1 MTRQSLP
8 LLALLFI
15 FSGISYAQDEHAG
28 HSLSGGFGNVHFET
42 SCNPSSQQQ
51 FDRAVAMLHS
61 FFYPET
67 EKAFQAIAEREPS
80 CAMAYWGIAISQR
93 PNPLTA
99 PFPPQLLKQGWEA
112 IVKARAAAPKTERE
126 RDWIEAMAV
135 FYQNYDTVEQK
146 TRTARYESAMERLH
160 AKYSSDSEATAFYAL
175 ALLEAVDL
183 MDKTYS
189 KQLKAA
195 AILKRLQKK
204 QPDHP
209 GVVHYLIHSY
219 DYAPIASQGLPSAR
233 RYAALAPSA
242 PHALHMPSHIFST
255 LGMWHDAIGSNLA
268 ADKANIAYA
277 ASTDPAAA

>member
-112 IVKARAAAPKTERE
+112 IQKARAAAPPTERE
-126 RDWIEAMAV
+126 RDWIEALAV
-135 FYQNYDTVEQK
+135 FFQDYGTVDQR
-146 TRTARYESAMERLH
+146 TRSARYEVAMERIYDRY
-160 AKYSSDSEATAFYAL
+160 ATDTEAAALYAL
-175 ALLEAVDL
+175 AL
-183 MDKTYS
+183 
-189 KQLKAA
+189 
-195 AILKRLQKK
+195 
-204 QPDHP
+204 
-209 GVVHYLIHSY
+209 
-219 DYAPIASQGLPSAR
+219 
-233 RYAALAPSA
+233 
-242 PHALHMPSHIFST
+242 
-255 LGMWHDAIGSNLA
+255 
-268 ADKANIAYA
+268 
-277 ASTDPAAA
+277 